1 MLYLCINKKD
11 KAMTPQ
17 YLIRP
22 VVDFNDIAECY
33 EFVRIS
39 DDAILFSLSDYESIY
54 NYAFGY
60 CDAKNTT
67 FIIL

>member
-1 MLYLCINKKD
+1 
-11 KAMTPQ
+11 MTPQ

-22 VVDFNDIAECY
+22 VVGSHDIVERY

-39 DDAILFSLSDYESIY
+39 DDAILLSLFDYDSIC
-54 NYAFGY
+54 NYALGY

-67 FIIL
+67 FKIL